1 MNNEVNELLS
11 KDKIIHCFISEN
23 ISSEVKFQFVQ
34 HLKTTSRIS
43 KKYSKSDHSKGEK
56 IFDKPYHSQ
65 IWGKKKKKKM
75 ILICAKQ

>member
-1 MNNEVNELLS
+1 MNNEVNEELIS

-56 IFDKPYHSQ
+56 IFDK
-65 IWGKKKKKKM
+65 I
-75 ILICAKQ
+75 ILRYGEMH